1 MKLGVINA
9 SKAHTAQTYYPKVEI
24 FLAMQNYEAS
34 MWHSFFASLLRQ
46 LYSMSCNLFYTWPFF
61 TCTPRPCKS
70 GSRTDLWHQPRIQ
83 ARPRVVTKT
92 NGDFATVGSYLHDSL
107 LMLPACNMRLIT
119 VIIHCTFSYSVQ
131 VHATL
136 AASSLNPKFK
146 TSWKVCN

>member
-1 MKLGVINA
+1 
-9 SKAHTAQTYYPKVEI
+9 
-24 FLAMQNYEAS
+24 MQNYEAS
-34 MWHSFFASLLRQ
+34 MWHSFFVSLLRP
-46 LYSMSCNLFYTWPFF
+46 LYSMSCSLFYTWPFF
-61 TCTPRPCKS
+61 ILVLPDHASP

-92 NGDFATVGSYLHDSL
+92 NGDLQQCMGSYVHDSL

-119 VIIHCTFSYSVQ
+119 VIIHCAFSYSVQ

-146 TSWKVCN
+146 TSWKVCNWL